1 VLEKPDIQDERIIAC
16 LQDEYG
22 QTIVQLTFLPLGA
35 DLNTAVYRL
44 VARDETPYFLKL
56 RSGVFDEICATLPKI
71 LSDQGIGQIIAPLA
85 TQQGQLWASLDAHRL
100 ILYPFVDGHNGFEVG
115 LSDRQWRA
123 LGSALKSIHTVI
135 VPQALLRR
143 VQRET
148 YSPQW
153 RAIVKRFL
161 KYIEGGAFEDEVA
174 VKMAAFLKSKRS
186 EILELVG
193 RAERLALTLQS
204 QSQEFLLC
212 HSDIHAGNI
221 LIGTGGSF
229 YIVDWDDPILAPKER
244 DLMFVGGG
252 IGGVWNNAREET
264 LFYEGYGQTEIDP
277 IALAYYRHERIVQDI
292 AVYCEQIFLTNK
304 GGTDREQFLRNVKS
318 DFLPN
323 RTIEI
328 AYKSLRNE

>member
-1 VLEKPDIQDERIIAC
+1 
-16 LQDEYG
+16 
-22 QTIVQLTFLPLGA
+22 
-35 DLNTAVYRL
+35 
-44 VARDETPYFLKL
+44 
-56 RSGVFDEICATLPKI
+56 
-71 LSDQGIGQIIAPLA
+71 
-85 TQQGQLWASLDAHRL
+85 
-100 ILYPFVDGHNGFEVG
+100 
-115 LSDRQWRA
+115 
-123 LGSALKSIHTVI
+123 
-135 VPQALLRR
+135 
-143 VQRET
+143 
-148 YSPQW
+148 
-153 RAIVKRFL
+153 
-161 KYIEGGAFEDEVA
+161 
-174 VKMAAFLKSKRS
+174 MAAFLKSKRS